1 MPKDGELNYSRVL
14 SEIADEAKST
24 QVVVMAGGLGRRMGL
39 DVPKALIK
47 VCGKTLLDRCIEFYL
62 NCGFSDFVVLVGFK
76 GDLVKKYVTE
86 HYPWIRVGRD
96 PFDPSVK
103 PVGKAKALKH
113 ALEVGVIDA
122 GRRALIVFPDDV
134 FLDGELPV
142 KLLMH
147 HLQAVRLYGV
157 WATAVFAYPA
167 VYPFGVGEVDSRN
180 LVTSFKEKPRVDI
193 ATSTG
198 MYLFEERVYGLVR
211 EVDMDADRAVEF
223 EEVVVPRLA
232 KEERL
237 YAYMIPGD
245 LWIPVNTRKDLE
257 RAERKLSSTWLRRTR
272 AGLTP

>member
-1 MPKDGELNYSRVL
+1 LVDVSPVVRRLL
-14 SEIADEAKST
+14 SEVKAT
-24 QVVVMAGGLGRRMGL
+24 QVVVLAGGQGRRLGVNM
-39 DVPKALIK
+39 PKPLVRLAGERLI
-47 VCGKTLLDRCIEFYL
+47 DRCVGYYSS
-62 NCGFSDFVVLVGFK
+62 CGFSDFVVLTGYGASEVEEHLRQEHSG
-76 GDLVKKYVTE
+76 VKVC
-86 HYPWIRVGRD
+86 RD
-96 PFDPSVK
+96 PFDHSVK

-198 MYLFEERVYGLVR
+198 MYLFEERVYGLMR

>member
-1 MPKDGELNYSRVL
+1 MVDVSPVVRRLL
-14 SEIADEAKST
+14 SEVKAT
-24 QVVVMAGGLGRRMGL
+24 QVVVLAGGQGRRLGV
-39 DVPKALIK
+39 DVPKPLVRLAGERLI
-47 VCGKTLLDRCIEFYL
+47 DRCVGYYAS
-62 NCGFSDFVVLVGFK
+62 CGFSDFVVLTGYGASEVEEHLSREHPG
-76 GDLVKKYVTE
+76 VKVC
-86 HYPWIRVGRD
+86 RD
-96 PFDPSVK
+96 PSDHSLK

-122 GRRALIVFPDDV
+122 SKRALIVFPDDV

-167 VYPFGVGEVDSRN
+167 IYPFGVGEVDSRS
-180 LVTSFKEKPRVDI
+180 LVTSFREKPQVDI

-198 MYLFEERVYGLVR
+198 MYLFEERVYGLIE
-211 EVDMDADRAVEF
+211 EVDMEADRAIEF

-232 KEERL
+232 KGERL
-237 YAYMIPGD
+237 YAYMIPGE

-257 RAERKLSSTWLRRTR
+257 RAEQKLSST
-272 AGLTP
+272 